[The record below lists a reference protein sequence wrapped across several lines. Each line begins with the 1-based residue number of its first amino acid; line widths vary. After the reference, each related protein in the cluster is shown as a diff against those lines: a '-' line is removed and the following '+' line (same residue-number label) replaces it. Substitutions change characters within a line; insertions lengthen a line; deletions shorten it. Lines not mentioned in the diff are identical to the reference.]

1 MGGGGGTEPLPFS
14 FWNSHL
20 CPYSWGEG
28 VEGEVAAGS
37 GVLDM
42 LLYIISAYASTIVG
56 ECMFLTKVRLSFFVS
71 LRRSGGG
78 GRFSVVL
85 VREGVAKGGVGERE
99 DRSIGGEEMCC
110 LRRRSRRTRD
120 SEWKVCLLG
129 LRVYLDIWMA

>member
-1 MGGGGGTEPLPFS
+1 MTIDRSSKSATDKGGGGTEPLPFS

-71 LRRSGGG
+71 LRRSGEGG
-78 GRFSVVL
+78 GVSLWSWSGKGSR
-85 VREGVAKGGVGERE
+85 KGGWASGR
-99 DRSIGGEEMCC
+99 IG
-110 LRRRSRRTRD
+110 R
-120 SEWKVCLLG
+120 
-129 LRVYLDIWMA
+129 